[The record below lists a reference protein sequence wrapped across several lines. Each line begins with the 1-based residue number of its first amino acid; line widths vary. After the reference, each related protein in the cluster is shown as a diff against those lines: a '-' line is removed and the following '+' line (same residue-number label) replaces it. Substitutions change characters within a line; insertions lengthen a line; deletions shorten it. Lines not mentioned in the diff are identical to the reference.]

1 MSDFYFNK
9 ENDYSEEN
17 TSDDEDFGSP
27 ILHIF
32 QSDPGQKKRVVMRT
46 MRKKIVKQSV
56 IRRYS
61 SISILKNFANFTGK
75 KTCDSLLDTIAGL
88 RLARRDSTQVFSV
101 EICEIFKT
109 HFFTEQLK
117 WLLFKPK
124 IYIL

>member
-1 MSDFYFNK
+1 MIVFQVSLNFDPAKKYWKTMSDFYFNK

-61 SISILKNFANFTGK
+61 SK
-75 KTCDSLLDTIAGL
+75 
-88 RLARRDSTQVFSV
+88 
-101 EICEIFKT
+101 
-109 HFFTEQLK
+109 
-117 WLLFKPK
+117 
-124 IYIL
+124 

>member
-46 MRKKIVKQSV
+46 MRKKIVK
-56 IRRYS
+56 
-61 SISILKNFANFTGK
+61 
-75 KTCDSLLDTIAGL
+75 
-88 RLARRDSTQVFSV
+88 
-101 EICEIFKT
+101 
-109 HFFTEQLK
+109 
-117 WLLFKPK
+117 
-124 IYIL
+124 